1 MVKYCTVYNITFHVL
16 FKKNMSKILKG
27 FSSSTLPPGIQEEY
41 DEEEE
46 AEEEEGAMMAM
57 AISRMLMAVFEMI

>member
-1 MVKYCTVYNITFHVL
+1 
-16 FKKNMSKILKG
+16 MSKILKG